1 MATVFEFSSCVRGY
15 HVYKAIWTPFIG
27 ETLLCE
33 PEFGNIEDP
42 YAVKI
47 VDSASVTIGH
57 VPRKISTLCHMFL
70 LRSGSII
77 CQITGPRRY
86 SIDLVQ
92 GGLEVPC
99 NFIFTGFDRDIFK
112 LKKLINAAPVKC
124 PSINNDKI
132 KIKEEFTGEE
142 QPPSKKLKVD
152 INAIVLDTEN
162 MTSDNACNEL
172 WLKCYGYFVLQSDK
186 VILEE
191 GGKLNDRHIN
201 YAQALLRQQFPLIQ
215 GLSNTLL
222 QLRKPIKTIE
232 NGIQIVHDRSNHWV
246 VVSNITSSQ
255 DTVNVY
261 DSIFSSIS
269 DGTREVVMN
278 LFKVNSDTKICLP
291 QMQKQNGEN
300 DCGLFAIAVAVLL
313 LHGLHV
319 SEESFQQEKMRTHL
333 CKCFINQTFSL
344 FPSVI

>member
-57 VPRKISTLCHMFL
+57 VPRKISTLYHMFL
-70 LRSGSII
+70 LRSGCII

-99 NFIFTGFDRDIFK
+99 NFIFTGPDRDIFK

-142 QPPSKKLKVD
+142 QPPSKELKVD

-172 WLKCYGYFVLQSDK
+172 WLKCYGYFVLHSDK

-201 YAQALLRQQFPLIQ
+201 CAQALLRQQFPLIQ

-232 NGIQIVHDRSNHWV
+232 NGIQIEHDQN
-246 VVSNITSSQ
+246 
-255 DTVNVY
+255 
-261 DSIFSSIS
+261 
-269 DGTREVVMN
+269 
-278 LFKVNSDTKICLP
+278 
-291 QMQKQNGEN
+291 QKQM
-300 DCGLFAIAVAVLL
+300 LSL
-313 LHGLHV
+313 LHASSNNRFGVENALPIA
-319 SEESFQQEKMRTHL
+319 L
-333 CKCFINQTFSL
+333 
-344 FPSVI
+344 